1 MIGRA
6 REGAQIL
13 MRGAK
18 GGGVPVD
25 DGVHKDLDGVLVG
38 EEVDDLKGVLDDAH
52 RHQLLAVVAAVHH
65 ERVRDPAGVHH
76 SSQPHCAHQ
85 YSLIPEQLSPGRA
98 CCAAEARCMSLIPS
112 SIANRLTMRRCL
124 HVNAACGHGLSLLL
138 C

>member
-1 MIGRA
+1 MGRA
-6 REGAQIL
+6 REGAQIY

-25 DGVHKDLDGVLVG
+25 DGVHEDLDGVLVG

-65 ERVRDPAGVHH
+65 EGVRDPARAHY

-85 YSLIPEQLSPGRA
+85 YSLIPEQLSPSTA
-98 CCAAEARCMSLIPS
+98 CCAAE
-112 SIANRLTMRRCL
+112 TL
-124 HVNAACGHGLSLLL
+124 HVPDTK
-138 C
+138 